1 MRIDMKRLMSLTI
14 IMAFL
19 LLTGSCKFIK
29 EKGWFGKSKADTMAV
44 WLARQD
50 SIRIADSIR
59 AEEARQ
65 RVAEQARID
74 SIQAAE
80 QAQREWEERFRYHII
95 VGGFLTPEY
104 ADDYLEYYRSM
115 GYDAKIIEGPDE
127 RFRLISAEVHDNL
140 SRARKRLYQYQDTVD
155 FEAWLYIN
163 D

>member
-1 MRIDMKRLMSLTI
+1 MKPLMPITI
-14 IMAFL
+14 FIAFL
-19 LLTGSCKFIK
+19 LLTGSCKFIE

-59 AEEARQ
+59 NEEARL
-65 RVAEQARID
+65 RAVEQARLD

-80 QAQREWEERFRYHII
+80 QAQREWEERFKYHII

-104 ADDYLEYYRSM
+104 AEDYLEYYRSM
-115 GYDAKIIEGPDE
+115 GYDAKIIQGPDE
-127 RFRLISAEVHDNL
+127 RFRLISAEVHENL
-140 SRARKRLYQYQDTVD
+140 NRARQRLYQYQDTVD

-163 D
+163 E